1 VLEYRRI
8 TGDTVRMAS
17 EGAFHRSFG
26 HAQAPRAAAA
36 AAGYGAAMPAGSTV
50 AAAGAGATAA
60 ASSSSSSAAL
70 SSGGVLASRTPAGDA
85 YAGQVEERYR
95 PTRRYRKLQTLWA
108 VPLPPEARVQSCLL
122 EFGERAAV
130 RAVEAADDGAGA
142 EAGGGVG
149 AKGRG
154 GTDFERRFA
163 ALQRAARADEETA
176 RKAALARER
185 GLLEHMAEAKAGVS
199 GASLGAFV
207 DLQAEELRAAAEG
220 YRRTE
225 EELRALAE
233 GGGLLAN
240 TKAGRAAA
248 HARRVGALAKKVE
261 SAEEARRGH
270 EAALAAVTAQ
280 IEGLR
285 GQLAKAQR
293 YNARAAGEIAKLDA
307 TVAALPPEQRAQLKA
322 LFDRYTRAES
332 LKDQEAR
339 FKASCAAQLADLQA
353 RLARLQAEAASG
365 DAARRLAEM
374 TGVHAEAEARLAR
387 ARAAVAA
394 RTREVDRLRRL
405 IDDIPSRGELLQY
418 ERRFGELFDEVAE
431 KLDETRKVRGCSG
444 VQGQRGGGAGYR
456 WCTGRRRSA
465 RFCYSQGARALY
477 LLHVAPAV
485 ITYPPTLPA
494 HVPTCLPVHLPAFLL
509 AVLLHLQHSRAQA
522 RLHGEGGGARGQHAR
537 ELRRPEGACGDADGS
552 GRAGRSCGRD
562 GCRCLFRL
570 THSSWPAP
578 SVCAIH
584 HPSACSPLPPLHPV

>member
-1 VLEYRRI
+1 
-8 TGDTVRMAS
+8 MAS

-50 AAAGAGATAA
+50 AAAVGTGASA
-60 ASSSSSSAAL
+60 ASAASSSAAL
-70 SSGGVLASRTPAGDA
+70 SSAGVLASRTPAGDA
-85 YAGQVEERYR
+85 YADQVEERYR

-130 RAVEAADDGAGA
+130 RAVEATDEGAGA
-142 EAGGGVG
+142 EAGGGAG

-163 ALQRAARADEETA
+163 ALQRAARAEEETA
-176 RKAALARER
+176 RKAALAREQ

-339 FKASCAAQLADLQA
+339 FKASCAAQLGELQA

-374 TGVHAEAEARLAR
+374 TGVHAEAEARLER

-431 KLDETRKVRGCSG
+431 KLDETRKVRVC
-444 VQGQRGGGAGYR
+444 VCVCVCVRVCRGGAGYR
-456 WCTGRRRSA
+456 GWGGRAQVAAAPEVPPFGLSVLYFAFSCISHPVPTLFHFPAPLSINLSACPSARSTSPRTTPSCARETSWPRRRPSSPACSQTSPPSRCVA
-465 RFCYSQGARALY
+465 RRGCKWMPGPRAR
-477 LLHVAPAV
+477 
-485 ITYPPTLPA
+485 
-494 HVPTCLPVHLPAFLL
+494 CCPV
-509 AVLLHLQHSRAQA
+509 
-522 RLHGEGGGARGQHAR
+522 
-537 ELRRPEGACGDADGS
+537 LRR
-552 GRAGRSCGRD
+552 
-562 GCRCLFRL
+562 CLHAAL
-570 THSSWPAP
+570 SLE
-578 SVCAIH
+578 V
-584 HPSACSPLPPLHPV
+584 PLPYPFTRSALAFHHVR